1 MDKQHTKK
9 VKFVCFGGGN
19 AMPKVVLEPLLE
31 YSSNI
36 TSITSMVDNGGS
48 TGQLRED
55 FGILPP
61 GDIRRHI
68 LALSKAPQWKK
79 DLLSFRFGRE
89 VFDGGHKGHNFANVF
104 MAGMENVTKDYGKV
118 LDIIHE
124 FMEVEGR
131 ALPAT
136 VQNTQLFAILE
147 NGEIIKGEDEIDVPK
162 IHNPS
167 IKIRNIYVEPEVDAY
182 DKSLDAVSGADVLI
196 IGPGDLYSSSLP
208 CFLMKG
214 MKEEVAKSKAKKIFV
229 CNIMTKLGETNDFSV
244 SDFTHEVEKY
254 LGCELDHVIYNS
266 KIPSERRI
274 MEYKKKEPT
283 TLNLV
288 KINEDLDE
296 KKYVGKDILADEGPL
311 HHDAEKLIKVIMDLS
326 LI

>member
-1 MDKQHTKK
+1 MKKQAKK
-9 VKFVCFGGGN
+9 GKRFVCFGGGS
-19 AMPKVVLEPLLE
+19 AMPKVVLEPLRK
-31 YSSNI
+31 YSSEI

-89 VFDGGHKGHNFANVF
+89 VFEGGHKGHNFANVF
-104 MAGMENVTKDYGKV
+104 MAGLEHVTKDYEKV
-118 LDIIHE
+118 LAIIHE
-124 FMEVEGR
+124 FMEIEGN

-136 VQNTQLFAILE
+136 IKNTQLFAKLE
-147 NGEIIKGEDEIDVPK
+147 NGEIIKGEDEIDIPK
-162 IHNPS
+162 THNPS
-167 IKIRNIYVEPEVDAY
+167 LKIEEIYLVPEVEAY
-182 DKSLDAVSGADVLI
+182 KKSLDAISKAGVII

-214 MKEEVAKSKAKKIFV
+214 MKEEIARSKAKKIFI
-229 CNIMTKLGETNDFSV
+229 CNIMTKLGETNEFSV
-244 SDFTHEVEKY
+244 LDFAREVEKY

-266 KIPSERRI
+266 KIPSEKRI
-274 MEYKKKEPT
+274 MGYKKKEPT

-288 KINEDLDE
+288 KIDNDLDG
-296 KKYVGKDILADEGPL
+296 KKYIGRDILADEGPL
-311 HHDAEKLIKVIMDLS
+311 HHDAEKLIKVILDIS
-326 LI
+326 

>member
-1 MDKQHTKK
+1 MAKQPQKSK
-9 VKFVCFGGGN
+9 RFVCFGGGS
-19 AMPKVVLEPLLE
+19 AMPKVVLEPLRK
-31 YSSNI
+31 YSSEI

-104 MAGMENVTKDYGKV
+104 MAGLEHITKDYEKV

-136 VQNTQLFAILE
+136 IQNTQLLAILE
-147 NGEIIKGEDEIDVPK
+147 NGEIVKGEDEIDIPK
-162 IHNPS
+162 THNPS
-167 IKIRNIYVEPEVDAY
+167 IRIKNIYLDPEVDAY
-182 DKSLDAVSGADVLI
+182 EKSLEAVAKADVVI

-214 MKEEVAKSKAKKIFV
+214 MKEEIVKSKAKKIFV
-229 CNIMTKLGETNDFSV
+229 CNIMTKLGETNEFSV
-244 SDFTHEVEKY
+244 SDFSDEVEKY

-266 KIPSERRI
+266 KIPSEQRI

-288 KINEDLDE
+288 KINGNLDE
-296 KKYVGKDILADEGPL
+296 NKYIGRDILADKGPL
-311 HHDAEKLIKVIMDLS
+311 HHDAEKLIKMIIDIS
-326 LI
+326 

>member
-1 MDKQHTKK
+1 MAKTFKK
-9 VKFVCFGGGN
+9 NKRFVCFGGGS
-19 AMPKVVLEPLLE
+19 AMPKVVLEPLRK
-31 YSSNI
+31 YSSEI

-104 MAGMENVTKDYGKV
+104 MAGLEHVTKDYEKV

-124 FMEVEGR
+124 FMEAEGR
-131 ALPAT
+131 AMPAT
-136 VQNTQLFAILE
+136 IKNTQLLATLE
-147 NGEIIKGEDEIDVPK
+147 NGEIIKGEDEIDIPK
-162 IHNPS
+162 THNPS
-167 IKIRNIYVEPEVDAY
+167 LKIKNIYLDPEVDAY
-182 DKSLDAVSGADVLI
+182 EKSLEAVSKADIII

-208 CFLMKG
+208 CLLMKG
-214 MKEEVAKSKAKKIFV
+214 MKEEIAKSKAKKIFI
-229 CNIMTKLGETNDFSV
+229 CNIMTKLGETNEFAV
-244 SDFTHEVEKY
+244 SDFASEVEKY
-254 LGCELDHVIYNS
+254 LGCELDYVIYNS
-266 KIPSERRI
+266 KIPSEQRI

-288 KINEDLDE
+288 KINEDLDNE
-296 KKYVGKDILADEGPL
+296 KYIGEDILADEGPL
-311 HHDAEKLIKVIMDLS
+311 HHDAEKLIEVIIDIS
-326 LI
+326 

>member
-1 MDKQHTKK
+1 MKKQAKK
-9 VKFVCFGGGN
+9 GKRFVCFGGGS
-19 AMPKVVLEPLLE
+19 AMPKVVLEPLCRH
-31 YSSNI
+31 SSEI
-36 TSITSMVDNGGS
+36 VSISSMVDNGGS

-79 DLLSFRFGRE
+79 DLLSFRFGHE
-89 VFDGGHKGHNFANVF
+89 IFEGGHKGHNFANVF
-104 MAGMENVTKDYGKV
+104 MAGLEHIIKDYEKV

-136 VQNTQLFAILE
+136 IQSTQLFAVLE
-147 NGEIIKGEDEIDVPK
+147 NGEIIKGEDEIDIPK

-167 IKIRNIYVEPEVDAY
+167 LKIKKIYLEPEAEAY
-182 DKSLDAVSGADVLI
+182 EKSLEAVLKADVII

-214 MKEEVAKSKAKKIFV
+214 MKENIAQSKAKKVFI
-229 CNIMTKLGETNDFSV
+229 CNIMTKLGETNEFSV
-244 SDFTHEVEKY
+244 SDFAREVEKY
-254 LGCELDHVIYNS
+254 LGCELDYVIYNS
-266 KIPSERRI
+266 KIPSEKRI

-288 KINEDLDE
+288 KINPDLDE
-296 KKYVGKDILADEGPL
+296 NKFIGKDILADKGPL
-311 HHDAEKLIKVIMDLS
+311 HHDAGKLIKVLMDIS
-326 LI
+326 

>member
-1 MDKQHTKK
+1 MAEQTQKSKR
-9 VKFVCFGGGN
+9 FVCFGGGS
-19 AMPKVVLEPLLE
+19 AMPKVVLEPLRK
-31 YSSNI
+31 YSSDI

-104 MAGMENVTKDYGKV
+104 MAGLEHITKDYEKV

-124 FMEVEGR
+124 FMEVEGK

-136 VQNTQLFAILE
+136 IQNTQLLAILE
-147 NGEIIKGEDEIDVPK
+147 NGEIVKGEDEIDIPK
-162 IHNPS
+162 THNPS
-167 IKIRNIYVEPEVDAY
+167 IRIKNIYLDPEVDAY
-182 DKSLDAVSGADVLI
+182 GRSLEAVSKADVVI

-214 MKEEVAKSKAKKIFV
+214 MKEEIAKSKAKKIFV
-229 CNIMTKLGETNDFSV
+229 CNIMTKLGETNEFSV
-244 SDFTHEVEKY
+244 SDFSNEVEKY

-266 KIPSERRI
+266 KIPSEQRI

-288 KINEDLDE
+288 KINGDLDE
-296 KKYVGKDILADEGPL
+296 NKYIGRDILADKGPL
-311 HHDAEKLIKVIMDLS
+311 HHDAEKLIKMIIDIS
-326 LI
+326 

>member
-1 MDKQHTKK
+1 
-9 VKFVCFGGGN
+9 
-19 AMPKVVLEPLLE
+19 MPKVVLEPLRK
-31 YSSNI
+31 YSSEI

-104 MAGMENVTKDYGKV
+104 MAGLEHITKDYEKV

-136 VQNTQLFAILE
+136 IQNTQLLAILE
-147 NGEIIKGEDEIDVPK
+147 NGEIVKGEDEIDIPK
-162 IHNPS
+162 THNPS
-167 IKIRNIYVEPEVDAY
+167 IRIKNIYLDPEVDAY
-182 DKSLDAVSGADVLI
+182 EKSLEAVAKADVVI

-214 MKEEVAKSKAKKIFV
+214 MKEEIVKSKAKKIFV
-229 CNIMTKLGETNDFSV
+229 CNIMTKLGETNEFSV
-244 SDFTHEVEKY
+244 SDFSDEVEKY

-266 KIPSERRI
+266 KIPSEQRI

-288 KINEDLDE
+288 KINGNLDE
-296 KKYVGKDILADEGPL
+296 NKYIGRDILADKGPL
-311 HHDAEKLIKVIMDLS
+311 HHDAEKLIKMIIDIS
-326 LI
+326 

>member
-1 MDKQHTKK
+1 MAEQTQKSK
-9 VKFVCFGGGN
+9 KFVCFGGGS
-19 AMPKVVLEPLLE
+19 AMPKVVLEPLRK
-31 YSSNI
+31 YSSDI

-104 MAGMENVTKDYGKV
+104 MAGLEHITKDYEKV

-124 FMEVEGR
+124 FMEVEGK

-136 VQNTQLFAILE
+136 IQNTQLLAILE
-147 NGEIIKGEDEIDVPK
+147 NGEIVKGEDEIDIPK
-162 IHNPS
+162 THNPS
-167 IKIRNIYVEPEVDAY
+167 IRIKNIYLDPEVDAY
-182 DKSLDAVSGADVLI
+182 GRSLEAVSKADVVI

-214 MKEEVAKSKAKKIFV
+214 MKEEIAKSKAKKIFV
-229 CNIMTKLGETNDFSV
+229 CNIMTKLGETNEFSV
-244 SDFTHEVEKY
+244 SDFSNEVEKY

-266 KIPSERRI
+266 KIPSEQRI

-288 KINEDLDE
+288 KINGDLDE
-296 KKYVGKDILADEGPL
+296 NKYIGRDILADKGPL
-311 HHDAEKLIKVIMDLS
+311 HHDAEKLIKMIIDIS
-326 LI
+326 